1 MGAAYVHYILNRGN
15 MVKKQK
21 TFHSYSDRK
30 SGDTKFA
37 DPAEIKYQRPEDKPV
52 DAKNSPWDFR
62 CPQYDQR
69 SSNFVNAGTVYG
81 VGLRQPV
88 GHTGPAKQEVDTL
101 PCDRRK
107 VQTQRVD
114 EIG

>member
-1 MGAAYVHYILNRGN
+1 MTKKTKYV
-15 MVKKQK
+15 Q
-21 TFHSYSDRK
+21 SYSDRK
-30 SGDTKFA
+30 SGNTKFS
-37 DPAEIKYQRPEDKPV
+37 DPDKIQYQRPEDKPV

-81 VGLRQPV
+81 IGLRQPV
-88 GHTGPAKQEVDTL
+88 GHKGDPKVRVDTM
-101 PCDRRK
+101 PFGN
-107 VQTQRVD
+107 VPTQRVD

>member
-1 MGAAYVHYILNRGN
+1 MA
-15 MVKKQK
+15 KKRD
-21 TFHSYSDRK
+21 TIMSYSDRK
-30 SGDTKFA
+30 SGDSKFV
-37 DPAEIKYQRPEDKPV
+37 DPAEIQYQRPRDKPV

-88 GHTGPAKQEVDTL
+88 GHSGNPKDEVPTL
-101 PCDRRK
+101 PCDRR
-107 VQTQRVD
+107 QQPTQRVD